1 MMNQIRKMIREKGQG
16 LTEYVLIIAFIA
28 GVAIA
33 MFGSGGSLKDTLVN
47 TVTETN
53 RKLAELFSDERTYA
67 SALRDWGKLSKGDLA
82 DISNDDRIKMD
93 QQALANIGS
102 FFLNKSKSDVETI
115 LGTKQKDNVLLGH
128 YQEGVSGDSINSI
141 YSTRDNITGTS
152 NMINWMQGDYTSNNS
167 YDNSSRYFFSDYA
180 NSHQDGVKVFLTY
193 DSNNTVTTA
202 RAVINPGSINDS
214 ENHKKLDM
222 TVTSSGEKYATQY
235 H

>member
-1 MMNQIRKMIREKGQG
+1 MLNRIRERISEKGQG
-16 LTEYVLIIAFIA
+16 LIEYVLILAFIA
-28 GVAIA
+28 GIAIM

-180 NSHQDGVKVFLTY
+180 NSHQDGVKVWLTY
-193 DSNNTVTTA
+193 DSNNTVS
-202 RAVINPGSINDS
+202 AVRVGINPGTAGKDDR
-214 ENHKKLDM
+214 LDM
-222 TVTSSGEKYATQY
+222 TVTSGGEIYATNY